1 MHPHH
6 VHISYASPRVTY
18 RGAFSE
24 EKKQDVREKNADQ
37 QRTARAGYSEEK
49 KQDVLEKDAK
59 DVLLLERAVDRSA
72 EEHELA
78 RRADDARPQP
88 PTLEE
93 TSRRHPRRALAAA
106 NRNAIDLRISI
117 EARPI
122 CVQEKRHLPREP
134 IFSQSPV
141 PP

>member
-49 KQDVLEKDAK
+49 KQGVLEKDA
-59 DVLLLERAVDRSA
+59 DQHSWFLDRAVFLAPKDSESA
-72 EEHELA
+72 RGQIY
-78 RRADDARPQP
+78 RR
-88 PTLEE
+88 
-93 TSRRHPRRALAAA
+93 
-106 NRNAIDLRISI
+106 
-117 EARPI
+117 
-122 CVQEKRHLPREP
+122 
-134 IFSQSPV
+134 
-141 PP
+141 